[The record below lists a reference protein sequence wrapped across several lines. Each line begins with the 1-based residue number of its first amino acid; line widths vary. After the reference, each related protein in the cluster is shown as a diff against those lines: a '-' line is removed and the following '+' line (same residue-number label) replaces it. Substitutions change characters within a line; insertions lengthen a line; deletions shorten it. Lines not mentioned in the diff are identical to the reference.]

1 MATNYPG
8 SVDSPVDPTPT
19 DPMNNPSHAGE
30 HDLENDAIVAI
41 ENTVG
46 FTGSFNFLPVVGGS
60 MSGPIAM
67 GTNKITGLA
76 NGSAPTDAANVSQ
89 ITGGA
94 CGVSG
99 VPGACGVSGVAGS
112 AGACGVSGVAG
123 ACGVSGT
130 AGVAGACG
138 ISGTAGSA
146 GACGVSGTAGSAGAC
161 GVSGV
166 AGACGVS
173 GVVGACGVSGV
184 APGFAFT
191 FSTSTSSADPGAG
204 KWAFNSATPASVTQM
219 YVDKLDYATTD
230 VHPWLAALGTPGG
243 ILYLTNASTP
253 TNFWTGSVQSST
265 SESAGAYYLLA
276 VTYIDGSSGLPDT
289 TAGDFIAYWS
299 PSGAC
304 GVSGVVGACGVSGT
318 AGSAGACGVSGTA
331 GSAGACGVSGVSGVA
346 GACGVSGVS
355 GVSGPPDWPI
365 TVVSQTLSGNAVT
378 VAVTTQSSK
387 LTNNSSATA
396 TITLATSG
404 AVDGQSLVVR
414 FYDFAAAA
422 ETLTWVNTENSTVSV
437 PATSNGSTTLPVT
450 VAFVFNGGTSKWRC
464 AGVA

>member
-1 MATNYPG
+1 
-8 SVDSPVDPTPT
+8 
-19 DPMNNPSHAGE
+19 
-30 HDLENDAIVAI
+30 VA
-41 ENTVG
+41 
-46 FTGSFNFLPVVGGS
+46 
-60 MSGPIAM
+60 
-67 GTNKITGLA
+67 
-76 NGSAPTDAANVSQ
+76 
-89 ITGGA
+89 GA

-99 VPGACGVSGVAGS
+99 TAGS
-112 AGACGVSGVAG
+112 NGTAGACGVSGVAG

-130 AGVAGACG
+130 AG
-138 ISGTAGSA
+138 SN
-146 GACGVSGTAGSAGAC
+146 GSAGAC

-219 YVDKLDYATTD
+219 YVDKLDYAATD

-289 TAGDFIAYWS
+289 TAGDFIAHWS

-331 GSAGACGVSGVSGVA
+331 GSAGACGVSGVAGACGVSGTAGSNGTAGACGVSGVAGACGVSGTAGSNGSAGACGVSGVAGACGVSGVAGSGACGVSGVSGVA

-355 GVSGPPDWPI
+355 GVSGSPDWPV

-378 VAVTTQSSK
+378 VAITTQSSK

-396 TITLATSG
+396 TITLATAS

-414 FYDFAAAA
+414 FYDFAGTP
-422 ETLTWVNTENSTVSV
+422 ETLTWVNTENSSVSV
-437 PATSNGSTTLPVT
+437 PTTSNGSTTLPVT

>member
-112 AGACGVSGVAG
+112 AGACGVSGVA
-123 ACGVSGT
+123 
-130 AGVAGACG
+130 
-138 ISGTAGSA
+138 
-146 GACGVSGTAGSAGAC
+146 
-161 GVSGV
+161 
-166 AGACGVS
+166 
-173 GVVGACGVSGV
+173 GACGVSGV

>member
-76 NGSAPTDAANVSQ
+76 NGSAPTDAANISQ
-89 ITGGA
+89 ITGGGA

-138 ISGTAGSA
+138 VSGTAGSA

-173 GVVGACGVSGV
+173 GTAGSNGTAGACGVSGV
-184 APGFAFT
+184 
-191 FSTSTSSADPGAG
+191 
-204 KWAFNSATPASVTQM
+204 
-219 YVDKLDYATTD
+219 
-230 VHPWLAALGTPGG
+230 
-243 ILYLTNASTP
+243 
-253 TNFWTGSVQSST
+253 
-265 SESAGAYYLLA
+265 
-276 VTYIDGSSGLPDT
+276 
-289 TAGDFIAYWS
+289 
-299 PSGAC
+299 
-304 GVSGVVGACGVSGT
+304 
-318 AGSAGACGVSGTA
+318 AGACGVSGTA
-331 GSAGACGVSGVSGVA
+331 GSNGSAGACGVSGVAGACGVSGVAGSGACGVSGVSGVA

-355 GVSGPPDWPI
+355 GVSGSPDWPV

-378 VAVTTQSSK
+378 VAITTQSSK

-396 TITLATSG
+396 TITLATAS

-414 FYDFAAAA
+414 FYDFAGTP
-422 ETLTWVNTENSTVSV
+422 ETLTWVNTENSSVSV
-437 PATSNGSTTLPVT
+437 PTTSNGSTTLPVT

>member
-1 MATNYPG
+1 M
-8 SVDSPVDPTPT
+8 
-19 DPMNNPSHAGE
+19 
-30 HDLENDAIVAI
+30 
-41 ENTVG
+41 
-46 FTGSFNFLPVVGGS
+46 
-60 MSGPIAM
+60 
-67 GTNKITGLA
+67 
-76 NGSAPTDAANVSQ
+76 
-89 ITGGA
+89 
-94 CGVSG
+94 
-99 VPGACGVSGVAGS
+99 
-112 AGACGVSGVAG
+112 
-123 ACGVSGT
+123 
-130 AGVAGACG
+130 
-138 ISGTAGSA
+138 
-146 GACGVSGTAGSAGAC
+146 
-161 GVSGV
+161 
-166 AGACGVS
+166 S

-219 YVDKLDYATTD
+219 YVDKLDYAATD

-331 GSAGACGVSGVSGVA
+331 GSAGACGVSGVAGACGVSGVAGSGACGVSGVSGVA

-355 GVSGPPDWPI
+355 GVSGPPDWPVA
-365 TVVSQTLSGNAVT
+365 VVSQTLSGNAVT

-387 LTNNSSATA
+387 LTNNSAATA
-396 TITLATSG
+396 TITLATSS

-414 FYDFAAAA
+414 FYDFSSAA
-422 ETLTWVNTENSTVSV
+422 ETLSWVNTENSTVSV
-437 PATSNGSTTLPVT
+437 PTTSNGSTTLPVT
-450 VAFVFNGGTSKWRC
+450 VAFVFNGGTSKWRV